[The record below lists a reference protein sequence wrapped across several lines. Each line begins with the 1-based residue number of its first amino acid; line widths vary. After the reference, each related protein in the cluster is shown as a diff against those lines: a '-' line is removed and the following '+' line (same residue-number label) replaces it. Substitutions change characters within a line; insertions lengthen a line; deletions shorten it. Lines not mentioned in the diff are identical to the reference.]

1 MVGEGEEAT
10 AEGGGGDGGE
20 ASPSQAHSATM
31 EVEAE
36 SRAVVLGRRVMANK
50 QVLSIEEGR
59 KGQCP
64 AVELGCFFNGESSAW
79 KRISFLG

>member
-20 ASPSQAHSATM
+20 ASPSQAQSATM

-59 KGQCP
+59 KER
-64 AVELGCFFNGESSAW
+64 AVPRSGAW
-79 KRISFLG
+79 MLQWGV